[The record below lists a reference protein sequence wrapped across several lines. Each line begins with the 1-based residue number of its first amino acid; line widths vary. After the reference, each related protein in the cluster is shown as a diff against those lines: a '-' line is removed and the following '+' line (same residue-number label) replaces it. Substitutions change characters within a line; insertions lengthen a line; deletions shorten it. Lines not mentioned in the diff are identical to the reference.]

1 MLSRVKKTKSSKV
14 VTDLTDLSLPGNA
27 EYRAHVVER
36 IRNNLEAMTSRQW
49 MSEQTLSVLVTTLA
63 SSGLDVST
71 AKPAPRAPSAPPSVP
86 FRTPFGA
93 APSIP
98 ASTAVNSAIAGPAAS
113 AAGALTS
120 TAPILPR
127 RFPTRLE
134 TPPDSRSVSPAAV
147 AQHIPPQAY
156 KMALDTAVSSQNQKS
171 TLPNVAS
178 LSLGGA
184 TKSPIPPPVAARPTS
199 RKTVIAIEDHIP
211 SEDGDLA
218 FSKGDIVTVID
229 EVDENWYRGSFRG
242 QSGIFPKTFVQSRN

>member
-71 AKPAPRAPSAPPSVP
+71 ANPAPRAPSAPPSVP

-98 ASTAVNSAIAGPAAS
+98 ASAAVNNAIAGPAAS
-113 AAGALTS
+113 AAAALTS

-147 AQHIPPQAY
+147 AQHTPPQAY
-156 KMALDTAVSSQNQKS
+156 KMAFDTAVSSQNQKS
-171 TLPNVAS
+171 TLPNVA
-178 LSLGGA
+178 
-184 TKSPIPPPVAARPTS
+184 TKSPMPPPVAARPTS